1 MDGGAWQAAVHAVT
15 ESQTWLHTHRDYPE
29 SEGMDKDIPCKWKLK
44 ESWSSLFKNKTG
56 VKSKTIIRD
65 KESHY
70 IMIKRSIHQ
79 ENIIFINIYAPN
91 IGASKYGKQILTD
104 LKGKTDSNAIIEG
117 NFSIPLSKM
126 ERSSRQKSASKHTGL
141 KLHVRLDGHN
151 IFIYRTSHSAA
162 EYISKTHM
170 DHSAG

>member
-1 MDGGAWQAAVHAVT
+1 
-15 ESQTWLHTHRDYPE
+15 
-29 SEGMDKDIPCKWKLK
+29 
-44 ESWSSLFKNKTG
+44 
-56 VKSKTIIRD
+56 
-65 KESHY
+65 
-70 IMIKRSIHQ
+70 MIKRSIQ
-79 ENIIFINIYAPN
+79 EEDITIINIYAPN